1 MSTLTPD
8 QQLLARLALEPQEQP
23 WLEFKVGNADPQ
35 EIGEY
40 ISALANSAVLDDRTH
55 GYLLWGLRDS
65 DRAVVGTSF
74 DPWSAKGQGN
84 EDLIPW
90 LTRLL
95 DPRVYFAFRRV
106 STSTSSHVIILEV
119 DAARTAP
126 VAFKGIRYIRIGS
139 YKKALSGYPEHEARL
154 WDAFR
159 GVVFETGTALSSL
172 SDERALELLD
182 FPAYFDLT
190 EQRMPETRRGI
201 ADSFVSDGLL
211 TRSLGTGTSITN
223 LGALLFARD
232 LAAFPTIAR
241 KAVRVVE
248 YRGNSRA
255 EPVREQR
262 GERGYAAGF
271 AGLLGYVS
279 ALLPRVESLEL
290 GLRREEPMYPDQVVR
305 ELAANM
311 LIHQDFS
318 LSGTGPMIEI
328 FANRVEFSNPGLPVI
343 DIRKFLGPRPPSRN
357 EALASFMTRA
367 HISEERGSGWEKIA
381 TQVELHQLPAPRVTT
396 DAEHT
401 KVSVFARRTFA
412 EMTANERVEAIYLHA
427 ALRFV
432 SNETTTNSS
441 VRARFGIAEGNS
453 AQVSRALAD
462 GVASGLLRIEDPN
475 VGSKSRRYLP
485 FWAGDAIA

>member
-1 MSTLTPD
+1 MSPLTAD
-8 QQLLARLALEPQEQP
+8 QQLLARLAAEPQEQP
-23 WLEFKVGNADPQ
+23 WLEFKVGNAAPQ
-35 EIGEY
+35 EVGEY
-40 ISALANSAVLDDRTH
+40 ISALANAAVLDDRTH
-55 GYLLWGLRDS
+55 GYLVWGLRDT
-65 DRAVVGTSF
+65 DHAVVGTSF

-95 DPRVYFAFRRV
+95 DPQVYFNFRKV
-106 STSTSSHVIILEV
+106 ITGGDAPAIILEV
-119 DAARTAP
+119 DAARAAP
-126 VAFKGIRYIRIGS
+126 VAFRGTRYIRVGS
-139 YKKALSGYPEHEARL
+139 YKKVLSGFPEHEARL
-154 WDAFR
+154 WSAFR
-159 GVVFETGTALSSL
+159 GVVFETGTALASL
-172 SDERALELLD
+172 SDEQALELLD
-182 FPAYFDLT
+182 FPTYFELT
-190 EQRMPETRRGI
+190 GQRMPETRRAI
-201 ADSFVSDGLL
+201 ADAFVSDGLL
-211 TRSLGTGTSITN
+211 SRSAGTGTSITN

-232 LAAFPTIAR
+232 LEAFPTIAR
-241 KAVRVVE
+241 RAVRVVE

-279 ALLPRVESLEL
+279 ARLPRVELLEN

-318 LSGTGPMIEI
+318 LTGTGPMVEV
-328 FANRVEFSNPGLPVI
+328 FANRVEFTNPGLPII

-381 TQVELHQLPAPRVTT
+381 TQVELHQLPAPRITT

-401 KVSVFARRTFA
+401 KVTLFARRTFA
-412 EMTANERVEAIYLHA
+412 EMTANERVEAVYLHS

-432 SNETTTNSS
+432 SSETTTNSS

-453 AQVSRALAD
+453 AQVSRVLAD
-462 GVASGLLRIEDPN
+462 AVASGLLVIEDPN

-485 FWAGDAIA
+485 FWAGEANA